1 MSSPLVLRI
10 ARPLLVVRSLLAG
23 LVLFCWR
30 SSWVRFCSGGVGGV
44 IKLALGLTLLL
55 SLQLGMLEVVKL
67 RPAPAVQ
74 LNRVSLFSSI
84 SRQSKPA
91 ASFRLLT
98 DLCASNETTTTT
110 GEAPS
115 PLPACDPTDVSAS
128 QTLYLIIV
136 TASLILFALFFLL
149 GFRLW
154 T

>member
-1 MSSPLVLRI
+1 MMPFSLPCIRRR
-10 ARPLLVVRSLLAG
+10 RPSRRTGSGWWFWPALSERSCWAVVGAG
-23 LVLFCWR
+23 IRLT
-30 SSWVRFCSGGVGGV
+30 
-44 IKLALGLTLLL
+44 LGLLLLL
-55 SLQLGMLEVVKL
+55 SLQLAMLEAVTP

-74 LNRVSLFSSI
+74 LNRVSLFSST
-84 SRQSKPA
+84 SRQSRPE

-98 DLCASNETTTTT
+98 ALCASNETTTST

-128 QTLYLIIV
+128 QTLYLMVV